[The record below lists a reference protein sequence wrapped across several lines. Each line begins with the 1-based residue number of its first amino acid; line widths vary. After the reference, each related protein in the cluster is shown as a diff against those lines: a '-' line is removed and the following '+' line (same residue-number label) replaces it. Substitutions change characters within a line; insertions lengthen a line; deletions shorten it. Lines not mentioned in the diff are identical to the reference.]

1 MGQSMGRA
9 LIVEDDPMLQRLL
22 AELVE
27 EMGYS
32 VTSTEDAEKARRAI
46 HDREFQFLLT
56 DLKLQGDRAAGLAL
70 ANEIRTE
77 NAYMQIV
84 IVSGY
89 PMPDDLPPETLFL
102 QKPFTILQL
111 QSLIQAR
118 PH

>member
-1 MGQSMGRA
+1 MGQSLGRA

-22 AELVE
+22 AELIE

-32 VTSTEDAEKARRAI
+32 VTSAEDAENARKAI

-56 DLKLQGDRAAGLAL
+56 DLKLQNDQVAGLAL
-70 ANEIRTE
+70 ATEIRTE
-77 NAYMQIV
+77 NADMRIV

-89 PMPDDLPPETLFL
+89 PMPLDLPPETLFL

-111 QSLIQAR
+111 QSLIGS
-118 PH
+118 PPS

>member
-1 MGQSMGRA
+1 MGQA

-22 AELVE
+22 AELIE

-32 VTSTEDAEKARRAI
+32 VTSAEDAEKARRAI

-56 DLKLQGDRAAGLAL
+56 DLKLQDDRVAGLVL

-77 NAYMQIV
+77 NAYMRIV

-102 QKPFTILQL
+102 QKPFTISQL
-111 QSLIQAR
+111 QNLIQ
-118 PH
+118 PSPS